1 MLYYKRGL
9 VASLFFFGG
18 TMTNIII
25 AFLMGC
31 CFTYLIT
38 VVSSAVRAASILQDA
53 TYTFA
58 VMVATIYQAGLE
70 DLEKTIIK
78 NQISQR
84 EANKLRREYKKQFSK
99 FINIKIDKVNKLIP
113 LAHKN
118 IVSYDD
124 FEELK
129 KFIEEKH
136 RR

>member
-1 MLYYKRGL
+1 M
-9 VASLFFFGG
+9 ASLFFFGG

-38 VVSSAVRAASILQDA
+38 VVSSAIRAATILQDA

-118 IVSYDD
+118 IVAYDD